1 MYALGRVS
9 DACPCHNLFLI
20 GGLKSA
26 RIYLYTQ
33 SSKQTYSVQLFVIVG
48 VYICVIRSTFLSVVR
63 TLSLSLFPLVALR
76 SFFSVHHLCTYT
88 YVLVRVL
95 IALSLPF
102 FFFVFPIVSRTKQ
115 LVLIKRERKQVAS
128 LTEVRVGV
136 DRDES

>member
-1 MYALGRVS
+1 
-9 DACPCHNLFLI
+9 
-20 GGLKSA
+20 
-26 RIYLYTQ
+26 
-33 SSKQTYSVQLFVIVG
+33 
-48 VYICVIRSTFLSVVR
+48 
-63 TLSLSLFPLVALR
+63 
-76 SFFSVHHLCTYT
+76 
-88 YVLVRVL
+88 VL